1 MFKEIFVSKE
11 IKTVLATLD
20 ELDSEF
26 NKFLMFP
33 EVKSRV
39 KETLLKNDK
48 HITNIMIEQDIK
60 PLRTAYSWINN
71 VSGDMIESG
80 EYHIY
85 RGTLNPMTGDE
96 LLQIFDIST
105 DKLFEIGDMDKEKA
119 SKHKE
124 DIRRNIKSMG

>member
-11 IKTVLATLD
+11 IKAVLGVLD
-20 ELDSEF
+20 DLDSEF

-33 EVKSRV
+33 EVKIRV

-48 HITNIMIEQDIK
+48 YISNIIIEQDIK

-71 VSGDMIESG
+71 ISGDMLESG

-85 RGTLNPMTGDE
+85 RGTLNPTTGGE
-96 LLQIFDIST
+96 LLQLYDIST
-105 DKLFEIGDMDKEKA
+105 DKLLELGDMDKA
-119 SKHKE
+119 GACKHKE
-124 DIRRNIKSMG
+124 DVRRNIASTG